1 MAGSNI
7 LTKKQLEKMTNEQ
20 IIDFAMKLQD
30 NLISMQTELINDNKE
45 FRGKLNLTEAKFDDL
60 KKENETLQS
69 KFMIAEK
76 TLTTLS
82 INHKKLNDRVIKIEG
97 SMHRLQ
103 QYTCH
108 ECIKIAGVPNSITN
122 NLLKEQIILI
132 FKKLEW

>member
-1 MAGSNI
+1 
-7 LTKKQLEKMTNEQ
+7 
-20 IIDFAMKLQD
+20 
-30 NLISMQTELINDNKE
+30 
-45 FRGKLNLTEAKFDDL
+45 
-60 KKENETLQS
+60 
-69 KFMIAEK
+69 MIAEK

-97 SMHRLQ
+97 SMHRLE

>member
-45 FRGKLNLTEAKFDDL
+45 FRGKLTLTEAKFDDL

-97 SMHRLQ
+97 SMHRLE